1 MRKEQS
7 EYSIIRS
14 KTDIMS
20 CTKSMTDVAYDV
32 LSKKKR
38 AVQFNKLWEE
48 VAKIYGASSDRIGK
62 FYSDLSLD
70 TRFVSLK
77 ENKWDLRERRK
88 FEETHVN
95 ISEIELEDEEVE
107 EIEDEGPSV
116 ISEADE
122 Y

>member
-1 MRKEQS
+1 
-7 EYSIIRS
+7 
-14 KTDIMS
+14 MS

-38 AVQFNKLWEE
+38 PVQFNKLWEE
-48 VAKIYGASSDRIGK
+48 VAKIYGASSDRIAK
-62 FYSDLSLD
+62 FYSDLTLD

-107 EIEDEGPSV
+107 EIEDEGPAV